1 MLVEGSP
8 SWGRLD
14 GGSVVLDSGE
24 RLDEA
29 TAHFLAPVEPTKIIA
44 THLTYR
50 SRVEEYAA
58 RTPPEPSY
66 FMKPPTTLNGHRG
79 QLRRP
84 RGARFLNYEGEVA
97 VVIGRAM
104 HGVPEADVLGYV
116 AGYACANDVGLHDFR
131 HADRGSMLR
140 VKGQDGFCPIGPELV
155 PADQFDPTA
164 FEIRTYLNGE
174 VAQQGSAADLIW
186 PISYLLA
193 DLCRLI
199 TLEPGDV
206 VLSGT
211 PAHSRPM
218 EPGDVVEVEVTGLGR
233 LSNTVVDWDV
243 DLSGPGDQLQV
254 SANTLHVALAM
265 PEDEAE
271 RAVQEGVTRIMIE
284 IRRID
289 HVALRVANLDEAEH
303 RWAIQFG
310 LTEVERVGHH
320 AFLRCAYEPYSL
332 ELVGAGA
339 PGHDHTGWELR
350 RSCTLDHA
358 AAQLDHHGVA
368 YEHHDG
374 ALHFAD
380 PDGYGIELMPFREE
394 DDRRPPVARSTET
407 LPGLHPRK
415 LGHVNVLTTDLDRAT
430 SFYTDVLGMRI
441 SDRLLGAGNWL
452 SINSDHHSM
461 ALVQHDFAHFH
472 HLAFEYVDWGELRV
486 LFDHLGQHGRWLVWG
501 PLRHALAQNLCGYVR
516 IPEEQL
522 IVECYCDMEQ
532 LEPDH
537 QPRDWD
543 DTPHSSNVWGIL
555 PPRSYFRFDEEA
567 VRYERDGLL
576 AKGEQLPPLT
586 HQEA

>member
-1 MLVEGSP
+1 VLVEGSP

-29 TAHFLAPVEPTKIIA
+29 AARFLAPVEPTKIIA

-79 QLRRP
+79 RLRRP

-104 HGVPEADVLGYV
+104 HGVPEADALGHV

-155 PADQFDPTA
+155 PADQFDPTD

-174 VAQQGSAADLIW
+174 VAQQGSADDLIW

-193 DLCRLI
+193 DLCRVI

-218 EPGDVVEVEVTGLGR
+218 EPGDLVEVEVTGLGR

-271 RAVQEGVTRIMIE
+271 RAVEEGVT
-284 IRRID
+284 
-289 HVALRVANLDEAEH
+289 
-303 RWAIQFG
+303 G
-310 LTEVERVGHH
+310 
-320 AFLRCAYEPYSL
+320 S
-332 ELVGAGA
+332 
-339 PGHDHTGWELR
+339 
-350 RSCTLDHA
+350 
-358 AAQLDHHGVA
+358 
-368 YEHHDG
+368 
-374 ALHFAD
+374 
-380 PDGYGIELMPFREE
+380 
-394 DDRRPPVARSTET
+394 
-407 LPGLHPRK
+407 
-415 LGHVNVLTTDLDRAT
+415 
-430 SFYTDVLGMRI
+430 
-441 SDRLLGAGNWL
+441 
-452 SINSDHHSM
+452 
-461 ALVQHDFAHFH
+461 
-472 HLAFEYVDWGELRV
+472 
-486 LFDHLGQHGRWLVWG
+486 
-501 PLRHALAQNLCGYVR
+501 
-516 IPEEQL
+516 
-522 IVECYCDMEQ
+522 
-532 LEPDH
+532 
-537 QPRDWD
+537 
-543 DTPHSSNVWGIL
+543 
-555 PPRSYFRFDEEA
+555 
-567 VRYERDGLL
+567 
-576 AKGEQLPPLT
+576 
-586 HQEA
+586 